1 MNNEQYEK
9 SKVKSQNPL
18 TGALLPFLLNVQV
31 CDATADAMKYFPR
44 LQKIFFFRS
53 NVLAKHKS
61 S

>member
-31 CDATADAMKYFPR
+31 CDATADAMKYFCPATKNI
-44 LQKIFFFRS
+44 LFRS
-53 NVLAKHKS
+53 NLLAKHKS